1 MKNYRHLLFPQ
12 LLFFWAGLLLAQ
24 GDLTHEVAANT
35 ERWPVPQPDTSWKLE
50 YLPHNNA
57 NHNVYVY
64 KDKLYDGLFT
74 RTLGWN
80 GGDGVQTTALP
91 DGNVFWS
98 FNDSFYGRA
107 TAASTRIRQSCN
119 FPRNSIMVQTPG
131 DDGLPGTKS
140 SNQKWLADWVQRT
153 NSSGNGYYHCRTHLR
168 HPKGEKTDAQIK
180 NGEIDQTYLY
190 WAGDGTIVDG
200 QLQVLWAGVYNGT
213 ENLMQSDNRA
223 LAIYSLEGKPGDATY
238 LKLLSVDHHFFE
250 KDPIGY
256 GATLWEDEDGHTY
269 LYSCNQFKKNP
280 DDALNTSSPVV
291 ARSTTHDLR
300 SAWEYYVADKNGNFH
315 WQSTYPTSE
324 EVNRSAISSRSV
336 STAWVFKDGDWYYM
350 TAQGYVF
357 GKQVYIMRSRNP
369 WGPFEECHQLWTMP
383 WVLDKVGTRTYGKF
397 YMPHLHQALSREGE
411 LVFSTN
417 TDCDNWDDNFNSKGS
432 ADFYRPYF
440 FRVYN
445 WKAIFDD

>member
-1 MKNYRHLLFPQ
+1 MLLGV
-12 LLFFWAGLLLAQ
+12 GLSLNGLAQ
-24 GDLTHEVAANT
+24 DFTHEVPANV
-35 ERWPVPQPDTSWKLE
+35 EKWPVPSIKSEWKLE
-50 YLPHNNA
+50 YMPHNNA

-80 GGDGVQTTALP
+80 GGDGVQTTMLP

-98 FNDSFYGRA
+98 FNDSFYGRVS
-107 TAASTRIRQSCN
+107 ASNRARGNCT

-131 DDGLPGTKS
+131 EDGQPGTQS
-140 SNQKWLADWVQRT
+140 SNLVWLADWINKTQGT
-153 NSSGNGYYHCRTHLR
+153 CRTHLR
-168 HPKGEKTDAQIK
+168 HPKGEKTEAQIK
-180 NGEIDQTYLY
+180 AGEIDQQWLY
-190 WAGDGTIVDG
+190 WAGDGTVVDG
-200 QLQVLWAGVYNGT
+200 QLQVLWAGVFNGT

-223 LAIYSLEGKPGDATY
+223 LAIYSLEGKPGDDTY
-238 LKLLSVDHHFFE
+238 LKLVSVDHNFFE

-256 GATLWEDEDGHTY
+256 GQTLWEDEDGHTY
-269 LYSCNQFKKNP
+269 LYACNQFKKNEG
-280 DDALNTSSPVV
+280 DVLNTSSPVV

-300 SAWEYYVADKNGNFH
+300 SAWEYYIADEKGVFR
-315 WQSTYPTSE
+315 WQKAYPTTT

-336 STAWVFKDGDWYYM
+336 STAWVFKDGDFYYM
-350 TAQGYVF
+350 TAQGFVF
-357 GKQVYIMRSRNP
+357 GKQLYIMRSKNP

-383 WVLDKVGTRTYGKF
+383 WVLDKKGVRTYQNF
-397 YMPHLHQALSREGE
+397 YMPHLHQTLSREGE

-417 TDCDNWDDNFNSKGS
+417 TDCKSFSDNFNATGS

-445 WKAIFDD
+445 WKAIFEE